1 MPAMRV
7 NSPPLRR
14 RAEGNAM
21 AMPTA
26 LLPMPPTRARVVALR
41 HVVTGQTWPLPDVP
55 TLTLGAAP
63 DCDVRIADVGVSGA
77 HARLARTATGWRLHD
92 ASRNGTFLGGQRAA
106 VFDLEVGTRFD
117 LARTPLMAISA
128 TMQGSVDPLAVY
140 LGLDQPAA
148 ISSALLAGHREA
160 TIVIIGPPGNGQR
173 DLARLLH
180 HVAGRGVQPAVEL
193 EGPDAARRWQYHRAT
208 PAATAYLELHTVALA
223 EPIAAARAALLGDRR
238 WRWILAAA
246 SEYQACSALR
256 VAHVRDAHLIVLPR
270 FDDRTDDR
278 RALVDRLF
286 AQVAPVTLAMLP
298 AKTARIL
305 VATRPY
311 ASLDELR
318 SLVRQVAT
326 LALTGVS
333 PNGAQRLGLHLEHL
347 ALLGEKLGFPPG
359 PRR

>member
-1 MPAMRV
+1 MV
-7 NSPPLRR
+7 
-14 RAEGNAM
+14 
-21 AMPTA
+21 MPTA
-26 LLPMPPTRARVVALR
+26 VLPMPPTRARVGALR
-41 HVVTGQTWPLPDVP
+41 HVVTGQTWPLPDLP
-55 TLTLGAAP
+55 TIALGAAP
-63 DCDVRIADVGVSGA
+63 ACDVRIADVGVSA
-77 HARLARTATGWRLHD
+77 THARLERTTTGWRLHD
-92 ASRNGTFLGGQRAA
+92 GSRNGTFLGGQRAA

-128 TMQGSVDPLAVY
+128 TMQGTADPLAVY

-148 ISSALLAGHREA
+148 ISNALLAGHREA

-180 HVAGRGVQPAVEL
+180 HVSGRGHQAVEL
-193 EGPDAARRWQYHRAT
+193 EGPDAARRWQHHRAT
-208 PAATAYLELHTVALA
+208 PAATAYLDLHGVALA

-246 SEYQACSALR
+246 SESQACSALR
-256 VAHVRDAHLIVLPR
+256 VPHVRDAHLIVLPR
-270 FDDRTDDR
+270 LDDRTDDR

-305 VATRPY
+305 LATRGF